1 MTIVHES
8 IRVNDEEALKLLVR
22 ESVREGIK
30 AYHQELGLTPD
41 HWAHLRREY
50 ERSKQ
55 NGNIVRRAV
64 IGTAL
69 ALALTFGY
77 NAVTDHVAKVISNHI
92 DQRREPRTNQI
103 GTNADSGANIGSE
116 EK

>member
-1 MTIVHES
+1 VSES
-8 IRVNDEEALKLLVR
+8 IQVNDEEVLRLLVR

-30 AYHQELGLTPD
+30 AYHQEFGLTPD

-55 NGNIVRRAV
+55 NGNIVRRTL
-64 IGTAL
+64 IGTVLAL
-69 ALALTFGY
+69 ALAFGY
-77 NAVTDHVAKVISNHI
+77 NAITDHVAKIVSQHI
-92 DQRREPRTNQI
+92 DQR
-103 GTNADSGANIGSE
+103 SGDRGV

>member
-55 NGNIVRRAV
+55 TGNIVRRTL
-64 IGTAL
+64 IGTVLAL
-69 ALALTFGY
+69 ALAFGY
-77 NAVTDHVAKVISNHI
+77 NAITDHIAKVVSQHI
-92 DQRREPRTNQI
+92 DQRTELRGVE
-103 GTNADSGANIGSE
+103 
-116 EK
+116 

>member
-1 MTIVHES
+1 MSES
-8 IRVNDEEALKLLVR
+8 IQVNDEEVLRLLVR

-30 AYHQELGLTPD
+30 AYHQEFGLTPD

-55 NGNIVRRAV
+55 NGNIVRRTL

-69 ALALTFGY
+69 ALALAFGY
-77 NAVTDHVAKVISNHI
+77 NAITDHVAKIVSQHI
-92 DQRREPRTNQI
+92 DQRSSDR
-103 GTNADSGANIGSE
+103 GV